1 MVDLV
6 IKNGQVV
13 FPGEGVRRAHI
24 AVDRGKIAAVYG
36 DGLPIDA
43 AQVIDAEG
51 LWVMPGAIDG
61 HVHCGNF
68 LPYGEDIRKETQS
81 AAIGGVTT
89 IVNFFKGPQSFHET
103 VPDWIDTASRLSTT
117 DFAFHLQLLTNQQ
130 LAEVP
135 EYVERYG
142 VTSFKINMVWR
153 GITQKVFGTDREVDD
168 GFILAVMEKL
178 ASISP
183 GLLLLIHCENVEI
196 RRQRVAELKGQGE
209 NTLAFLERLSPDFAE
224 TESVYRTIYLAHITG
239 ARVLLVHLSA
249 GSSVDALADA
259 PWTLTPGQVIAETC
273 PHYLVLNVNAPAGLK
288 AAVSPPIRTA
298 QDSDRLWEG
307 IARGLITVVGSDTN
321 PRHLEDKMGPDVWSV
336 KPGFGGV
343 GLLLPLTISEGY
355 HRRGLPLETIVSALT
370 KGPAKAYNLYPKK
383 GSLEVGADADL
394 VLVDPELEKQ
404 VTTEMLM
411 DNSDFSIYEGM
422 QVKGWPILT
431 LSRGVVIARD
441 GQPAVE
447 PGHGEYLFRQA

>member
-13 FPGEGVRRAHI
+13 FPGEGVRRVHI
-24 AVDRGKIAAVYG
+24 AVHEGTIA
-36 DGLPIDA
+36 GLCSDNLPVGA
-43 AQVIDAEG
+43 AQVIDADG

-68 LPYGEDIRKETQS
+68 LAYEDDIQKETQS

-89 IVNFFKGPQSFHET
+89 IVNYFKGDRSFHET
-103 VPDWIDTASRLSTT
+103 VPGWIDTASQLSTT
-117 DFAFHLQLLTNQQ
+117 DYAFHLQLLTNQQ

-178 ASISP
+178 VSVSP
-183 GLLLLIHCENVEI
+183 RLLLLIHCENVEI
-196 RRQRVAELKGQGE
+196 RRQRIAELKGQGE
-209 NTLAFLERLSPDFAE
+209 DTLAFLERLSPDFAE
-224 TESVYRTIYLAHITG
+224 TESVYRTLYLAHITG
-239 ARVLLVHLSA
+239 ARVFLVHLSA
-249 GSSVDALADA
+249 GSSVDALTDV
-259 PWTLTPGQVIAETC
+259 PWTLAPGQIVAETC
-273 PHYLVLNVNAPAGLK
+273 PHYLVLDMNAPAGLK
-288 AAVSPPIRTA
+288 ATVSPPIRTA
-298 QDSDRLWEG
+298 QDSDRLWDG
-307 IARGLITVVGSDTN
+307 IARGLITVAGSDTN
-321 PRHLEDKMGPDVWSV
+321 PRRLEEKMGPDVWSV

-343 GLLLPLTISEGY
+343 GLLLPLMISEGY
-355 HRRGLPLETIVSALT
+355 HRRGLPLETIVNTLT
-370 KGPAKAYNLYPKK
+370 KEPAKAYNLYPKK
-383 GSLEVGADADL
+383 GSLEVGTDADL

-411 DNSDFSIYEGM
+411 DNSDFCIYEGM
-422 QVKGWPILT
+422 KIKGWPVLT

-441 GQPAVE
+441 GQPVVQ
-447 PGHGEYLFRQA
+447 PGHGEYLFRQV